1 MPRRSWG
8 DDVKGRA
15 KRFFEALLSYI
26 NDDLDVPD
34 CLSRQLTVKRQTEK
48 QIVIVTELDVLAK
61 LTAEDSYGNQLD
73 KEEVRQ
79 ALGYLEELGIYQ
91 DNRVQLGT
99 KVWHFTLE
107 LWSQYQNK
115 AENLRQFDLVWQAK
129 RPQKSRDLHPIS
141 ENTQVT
147 TKESIA
153 MDDGLNSLPKQP
165 EPAEGIRQSI
175 LNNLEIRGNVKVGNV
190 LQKAPFS
197 RFVEQKIGERLIAEN
212 IEFGEVTQIV
222 S

>member
-1 MPRRSWG
+1 MPRDTWG
-8 DDVKGRA
+8 DKVKGRV
-15 KRFFEALLSYI
+15 KRFFEALLSYL
-26 NDDLDVPD
+26 NYELDIPD
-34 CLSRQLTVKRQTEK
+34 CLSRQLIVKRQTEK
-48 QIVIVTELDVLAK
+48 QFVVVTELEVLAK
-61 LTAEDSYGNQLD
+61 LTVADGYGKQLD
-73 KEEVRQ
+73 PEEIRQ
-79 ALGYLEELGIYQ
+79 ALGYLKKLGIYQ
-91 DNRVQLGT
+91 DNRVVIGT
-99 KVWHFTLE
+99 KAWHFTLE

-115 AENLRQFDLVWQAK
+115 VENLRQFDLAWQAK
-129 RPQKSRDLHPIS
+129 RPQKSRDLHPVS

-165 EPAEGIRQSI
+165 EPAEGIRQGI
-175 LNNLEIRGNVKVGNV
+175 LNDLKIRGNVKVGNV